1 MSALSPFL
9 GAIASMPTRDELKV
23 VNIIVRPDARGQ
35 WAVLEEGFDQ
45 PIADFADAESAE
57 QYALRL
63 AESKPAWKVDVY
75 DLSRTLIATYNSE
88 DDSMP
93 KPGVE

>member
-1 MSALSPFL
+1 
-9 GAIASMPTRDELKV
+9 MPTPNEQDV
-23 VNIIVRPDARGQ
+23 VHIIVRPNARGE
-35 WAVLEEGFDQ
+35 WDVLEDGFDKA
-45 PIADFADAESAE
+45 IADFADAESAE

-75 DLSRTLIATYNSE
+75 DASLTLIATYNSE

-93 KPGVE
+93 NPTLE

>member
-1 MSALSPFL
+1 MLTPAKQAVVRIKVRPGARGEWAVFEA
-9 GAIASMPTRDELKV
+9 GFEKAIAE
-23 VNIIVRPDARGQ
+23 
-35 WAVLEEGFDQ
+35 
-45 PIADFADAESAE
+45 FADAESAE

-75 DLSRTLIATYNSE
+75 DSSRTLVATYNSE

-93 KPGVE
+93 KPVVE

>member
-1 MSALSPFL
+1 MLTP
-9 GAIASMPTRDELKV
+9 LKLAV
-23 VNIIVRPDARGQ
+23 VNIIVRPGVRGE
-35 WAVLEEGFDQ
+35 WAVLEEGFEKA
-45 PIADFADAESAE
+45 IAEFADAGSAE

-75 DLSRTLIATYNSE
+75 DASRTLVATYNSE

-93 KPGVE
+93 KPPLE